1 MIPSNSTLQVEGNL
15 PGEKTMM
22 GFDANSIGHLMGV
35 LTDLYSDKVMAVV
48 REYSTNAFDS
58 HRLAGITRPIEVTTP
73 TPLSPMFRVKDYGIG
88 LSLDEIK
95 SIYSMYGASTKR
107 ESNDFTGM
115 LGLGS
120 KSALTFTTQ
129 FILTSVKDGM
139 KCVVS
144 VSREADG
151 TGAMTVVTHEA
162 TNEDSGVEVSV
173 PAKYTPDCKFL
184 NAARTFFSYW
194 KKGTYLL
201 NGSEVESATDGMEEI
216 LPGVFVESIFVESRS
231 PLYRRDGLD
240 TIVMGNV
247 AYPFKFSGTIPP
259 WYMVAHVDIGS
270 VDFTPSREALH
281 YTPRTLATIEELSAK
296 VSDRLL
302 EKIQEKIKDSESYTK
317 AMVAFQSLSGM
328 LDQVAASKVM
338 YRGVQVRSKVSLGK
352 LPVLSLGHGRSKYQ
366 VSNGVGFDGRPGFIA
381 LRIGDKALSNA
392 MKAKIFDWLY
402 ETKRFDV
409 SKVILLSDDAPLTD
423 YSPFLD
429 DVPVFSWKDVKLDKK
444 APARIST
451 ESVYVTYR
459 TPEGALGWKRTDKLE
474 QFLGKKFV
482 HYSPRDDI
490 KKACIDTLVHNVDD
504 VVAVMLSAGRHA
516 KLSRITGSVHFN
528 TLLKQ
533 ELERLRGEMT
543 EMDIIKLNIASGNSL
558 FSYKYISEVS
568 FDDPVINKWFE
579 AAGSELTQAA
589 VLYGKLGGRLT
600 RDIERENPL
609 NNYPLTKCI
618 WWNLPPEEVLNDLVI
633 YINAVYAAQRSKDV

>member
-1 MIPSNSTLQVEGNL
+1 MLPTKSALQVEGNL

-22 GFDANSIGHLMGV
+22 GFDADSVGHLMSV

-73 TPLSPMFRVKDYGIG
+73 SPLSPMFRVKDYGVG

-95 SIYSMYGASTKR
+95 GIYSMYGASTKR

-129 FILTSVKDGM
+129 FILTSVKNGM

-151 TGAMTVVTHEA
+151 AGAMTVVTHEA

-173 PAKYTPDCKFL
+173 PAAYTPGCKFL

-216 LPGVFVESIFVESRS
+216 LPGVFVESRG
-231 PLYRRDGLD
+231 PMYRRDGLD
-240 TIVMGNV
+240 IIVMGNV
-247 AYPFKFSGTIPP
+247 AYPVKFPGTTPP

-281 YTPRTLATIEELSAK
+281 YTPRTLATIEELFAK
-296 VSDRLL
+296 VSDGLA
-302 EKIQEKIKDSESYTK
+302 EKIQEKIRNSESYTK
-317 AMVAFQSLSGM
+317 AMINFRALYGM
-328 LDQVAASKVM
+328 LDSSAQSKVM
-338 YRGVQVRSKVSLGK
+338 YKGVLLREAVSLGK
-352 LPVLSLGHGRSKYQ
+352 LPVLSIGRSGRNEYR
-366 VSNGVGFDGRPGFIA
+366 VSNYVSFEGKPGFIA
-381 LRIGDKALSNA
+381 LRIGDRALSSA
-392 MKAKIFDWLY
+392 MKAKIFTWLR
-402 ETKRFDV
+402 ETERFDV
-409 SKVILLSDDAPLTD
+409 SKVILLSDEAPLTD
-423 YSPFLD
+423 HSPFLD
-429 DVPVFSWKDVKLDKK
+429 DVPVFSWEDVKLKK
-444 APARIST
+444 RAPVSRIST
-451 ESVYVTYR
+451 ESVCVTYR
-459 TPEGALGWKRTDKLE
+459 TPEGAVDWKSTDELE

-490 KKACIDTLVHNVDD
+490 KKATIDTLVRNVDD
-504 VVAVMLSAGRHA
+504 VVAVKISAGRHA
-516 KLSRITGSVHFN
+516 KLSRITGSVHFK
-528 TLLKQ
+528 TFLKQ
-533 ELERLRGEMT
+533 ELEVLKGEMT
-543 EMDIIKLNIASGNSL
+543 ETDIIKLNIASHSGI
-558 FSYKYISEVS
+558 FSQSFVPRVS
-568 FDDPVINKWFE
+568 FDDPEMNNWCE
-579 AAGSELTQAA
+579 AAESELSTAA

-600 RDIERENPL
+600 DDIERESPL
-609 NNYPLTKCI
+609 NNYHLAKYI
-618 WWNLPPEEVLNDLVI
+618 GWVRPPEEVLNDLVI
-633 YINAVYAAQRSKDV
+633 YINAAYADRRSKNV